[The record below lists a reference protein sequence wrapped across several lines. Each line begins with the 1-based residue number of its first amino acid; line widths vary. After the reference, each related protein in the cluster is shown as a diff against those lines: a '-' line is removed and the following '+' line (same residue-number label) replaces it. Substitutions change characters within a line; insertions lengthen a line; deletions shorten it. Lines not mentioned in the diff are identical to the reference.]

1 MNIIFSLYFL
11 LKLNEIFYKQNLER
25 FDKILVKNLMLMIQ
39 KKQKEELN
47 NIKGINKE
55 DDKEYALKYIQFS

>member
-1 MNIIFSLYFL
+1 MN
-11 LKLNEIFYKQNLER
+11 FYKQNLER
-25 FDKILVKNLMLMIQ
+25 FDKILVKNLNRMIY

-55 DDKEYALKYIQFS
+55 DDKEYALQYLLLIFIRNYILLIIIKI